1 MEYRY
6 LSLIKWHY
14 VERLNTAT
22 QGTEKVLLKMSK
34 VCFIF
39 FIL

>member
-22 QGTEKVLLKMSK
+22 QGTQSSAQNE
-34 VCFIF
+34 
-39 FIL
+39 